1 MLIKITCNNC
11 GDISI
16 FDKEYMTP
24 KRKKCFDCYM
34 CRNNNK
40 EYTDRKRF
48 LKNYDSAESVDLNK
62 YFGRH
67 KGFTFENI
75 KEEENYGNIAR

>member
-1 MLIKITCNNC
+1 MLVKITCNNC

-40 EYTDRKRF
+40 EHNDRKRF
-48 LKNYDSAESVDLNK
+48 LENYDSAESVDLNK

-67 KGFTFENI
+67 KGFIFENI
-75 KEEENYGNIAR
+75 KEGENYEKI

>member
-40 EYTDRKRF
+40 ELTDREKF
-48 LKNYDSAESVDLNK
+48 LKKNESACENLNLNK

-67 KGFTFENI
+67 KGFIFENI
-75 KEEENYGNIAR
+75 SYKVGE